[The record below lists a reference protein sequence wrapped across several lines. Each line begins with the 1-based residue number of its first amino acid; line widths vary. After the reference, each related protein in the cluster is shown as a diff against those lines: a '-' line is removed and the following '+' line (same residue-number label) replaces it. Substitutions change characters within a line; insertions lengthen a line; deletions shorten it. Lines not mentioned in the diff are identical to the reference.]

1 MRRLAQA
8 AMVIGL
14 AAALAGTARAQQ
26 VVDRIVA
33 RVGRDIITL
42 SDIQE
47 LGRYQQLV
55 QGKEQTQA
63 ERLRELI
70 EQWVVQRDAM
80 LSGFRAPAKADVD
93 KALAGLEKR
102 FGSPQ
107 AFGARL
113 KELGLSEGD
122 ARRMVERQL
131 FLSRYLDF
139 RFRAEVQVTESEI
152 EDYYRNTLVPELKRE
167 GQAAPPLESVADR
180 IREVLIERGISQRAA
195 KWLDELRTRWNVQ
208 TIGGAAEK

>member
-1 MRRLAQA
+1 MRGVAKLAMA
-8 AMVIGL
+8 IWL
-14 AAALAGTARAQQ
+14 ATALAGTARAQQ

-33 RVGRDIITL
+33 RVGDDIITL

-55 QGKEQTQA
+55 QRKEQPQA

-70 EQWVVQRDAM
+70 EQWVVQRDAT

-93 KALAGLEKR
+93 KAFAGLEKR
-102 FGSPQ
+102 FSSPK
-107 AFGARL
+107 AFEARL
-113 KELGLSEGD
+113 KELGLSESD

-152 EDYYRNTLVPELKRE
+152 EGYYRNTLVPELKRE
-167 GQAAPPLESVADR
+167 GQAVPPLESVADR
-180 IREVLIERGISQRAA
+180 IREVLIERGISQRAE
-195 KWLDELRTRWNVQ
+195 KWMDELRTRWNVQ
-208 TIGGAAEK
+208 MIGGAAEK

>member
-1 MRRLAQA
+1 MRGAAKLAMA
-8 AMVIGL
+8 IWL
-14 AAALAGTARAQQ
+14 ATALAGSARAQQ

-33 RVGRDIITL
+33 RVGDDIITL

-70 EQWVVQRDAM
+70 EQWVVQRDAT
-80 LSGFRAPAKADVD
+80 LSGFRPPAAGDVE
-93 KALAGLEKR
+93 KALAALEKR
-102 FGSPQ
+102 FSSPK
-107 AFGARL
+107 AFAERL
-113 KELGLSEGD
+113 KELGLSESD
-122 ARRMVERQL
+122 ARRMVDRQL

-139 RFRAEVQVTESEI
+139 RFRAEVQVTESQI
-152 EDYYRNTLVPELKRE
+152 EDYYRTTLVPELKRAR
-167 GQAAPPLESVADR
+167 QPVPPLESVADK
-180 IREVLIERGISQRAA
+180 IREVLIERGISERAE

-208 TIGGAAEK
+208 TIGGPAEK

>member
-1 MRRLAQA
+1 
-8 AMVIGL
+8 MVIGL

-33 RVGRDIITL
+33 RVGDDIITL

-55 QGKEQTQA
+55 QGKEQPQA

-70 EQWVVQRDAM
+70 EQWVVQRDAT

-93 KALAGLEKR
+93 KAFAELEKR
-102 FGSPQ
+102 FGSPK
-107 AFGARL
+107 AFEARL
-113 KELGLSEGD
+113 KDLGLKESD

-152 EDYYRNTLVPELKRE
+152 EGYYRNTLVPELKRE
-167 GQAAPPLESVADR
+167 GQPAPPLESVADR
-180 IREVLIERGISQRAA
+180 IREVLIERGISQRAE
-195 KWLDELRTRWNVQ
+195 KWMDELRARWNVQ
-208 TIGGAAEK
+208 MIGGAAEK